1 MDSMLKL
8 NGDYFS
14 KLNLSS
20 SDFDN
25 DIKDDIDFF
34 DDSDDID
41 LSDESGSNDEV
52 DIDVIESV
60 QLYSNMIQKPYKVNK
75 TDNTQF
81 SSSKNRNSKLSKP
94 RLLSK
99 NLKIR
104 KFFYDVSTELNS
116 KNLHKKINSMIIK
129 ANYRLSYFVYKI
141 LKNKID
147 LPDQLQYQYL
157 ESYKTNMNKKVNL
170 CKMEKTSNNSFLRFA
185 ALYYYG
191 IRAFKQFQ
199 NFGLQLDATFLKNN
213 FGGAL
218 LIA

>member
-8 NGDYFS
+8 NGDYLS

-52 DIDVIESV
+52 DIGLFFTEFEYFLKRDVIESV

-81 SSSKNRNSKLSKP
+81 SVLCHNKNCFFDIRFGFKNAFNP
-94 RLLSK
+94 PHTVVRHFC
-99 NLKIR
+99 NLKFSSLQKTEIPSYR
-104 KFFYDVSTELNS
+104 NPGFYL
-116 KNLHKKINSMIIK
+116 
-129 ANYRLSYFVYKI
+129 
-141 LKNKID
+141 
-147 LPDQLQYQYL
+147 
-157 ESYKTNMNKKVNL
+157 
-170 CKMEKTSNNSFLRFA
+170 KTSK
-185 ALYYYG
+185 Y
-191 IRAFKQFQ
+191 
-199 NFGLQLDATFLKNN
+199 
-213 FGGAL
+213 
-218 LIA
+218 